1 MEKNDAIETL
11 FKRLEGELDTAIPS
25 NNHESLFLKK
35 LQQQQENSAVIP
47 ISRATEKPWIKWLSI
62 AASIVFI
69 IGVFSYTISYTSPTQ
84 ADLASVSPE
93 LEKTQEFF
101 TNAIT
106 KQLQT
111 LENTT
116 TSDNKALI
124 ADALKALEELE
135 TNYNKLKED
144 LVTSGNDKRVISAM
158 ILNFQKRI
166 TLLENVL
173 KNAQEIN
180 DLKVQYDEKQSI

>member
-25 NNHESLFLKK
+25 KDHESLFLKK
-35 LQQQQENSAVIP
+35 LQQQQENNTVIP
-47 ISRATEKPWIKWLSI
+47 ISRGTEKPWIKWVSI

-93 LEKTQEFF
+93 LGKTQEFF

-106 KQLQT
+106 KQLQI
-111 LENTT
+111 LENST
-116 TSDNKALI
+116 TSDNKVLV